1 MPFTP
6 IQYLMMQMG
15 KLHNETA
22 ILEVCDWEEDKV
34 DMLLE
39 NLNNML
45 MDLNSPLTENLQRFC
60 ENQDYISEYNR
71 QQLYGLLEQT
81 IVLELKDQARIE
93 KEYEN

>member
-1 MPFTP
+1 
-6 IQYLMMQMG
+6 MMQMG

>member
-1 MPFTP
+1 
-6 IQYLMMQMG
+6 MG